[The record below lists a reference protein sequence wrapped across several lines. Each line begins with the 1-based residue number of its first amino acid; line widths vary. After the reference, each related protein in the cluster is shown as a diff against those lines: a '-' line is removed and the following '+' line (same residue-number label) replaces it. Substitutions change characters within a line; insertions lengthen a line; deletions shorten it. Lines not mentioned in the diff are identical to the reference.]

1 MGSEFNAHWINSVR
15 SELAYCIGLDNGNI
29 GFLLLIGIL
38 FPLIFWIAR
47 IESNTMNFTLLFF
60 LLFFLLVISFLLVS
74 LLLFFVFYECLIIL
88 LFFILFLFLPSFY
101 RIRTTFIFF
110 IFTIFGTISFI
121 LSLMIFILSEWWISS
136 LMILIPFCVKIPC
149 FPFYYWLPEVHCEA
163 NSSISLLL
171 AGLLLKLGIFGIIRF
186 ILSSFFLPLRFLS
199 SFVLSISLIG
209 IILASC
215 SSFRYYD
222 LKKMIAFSSII
233 HLNLAFCSLMCMN
246 ACGIIAS
253 IISSISHS
261 LSSSSL
267 FMYAGVLINKVYTRY
282 YESFFFLS
290 QIMRTLLL
298 FVMLTNL
305 GFAMTLN
312 FVGEMFAL
320 IGLFSIDSL
329 WLVCYWLSCFLST
342 FYWFTILNRK
352 LPYYLVYFSLN
363 YIELMIL
370 SWLLIINYFS
380 GVGFLIFINLTSTQT
395 KV

>member
-1 MGSEFNAHWINSVR
+1 
-15 SELAYCIGLDNGNI
+15 
-29 GFLLLIGIL
+29 
-38 FPLIFWIAR
+38 
-47 IESNTMNFTLLFF
+47 MNFTLLFL
-60 LLFFLLVISFLLVS
+60 LLFFLLVISFLLLS
-74 LLLFFVFYECLIIL
+74 LLLFFIFYECLIIL

-171 AGLLLKLGIFGIIRF
+171 AGLLLKLGIFGIMRF

-199 SFVLSISLIG
+199 SFILSVSLIG

-267 FMYAGVLINKVYTRY
+267 FLMAGVLINKVYTRY
-282 YESFFFLS
+282 YESFFFLD

-298 FVMLTNL
+298 FGMLTNL

-312 FVGEMFAL
+312 FVGEVFAL

-329 WLVCYWLSCFLST
+329 WLVSYWLSCFLST
-342 FYWFTILNRK
+342 FYWFIILNRK
-352 LPYYLVYFSLN
+352 LPYHSCYSSLN

-370 SWLLIINYFS
+370 SWLLMMNYFG
-380 GVGFLIFINLTSTQT
+380 GVGFLLMDIMIIIIIIVIFIIELMISRSMSSVQSTPT
-395 KV
+395 

>member
-1 MGSEFNAHWINSVR
+1 M
-15 SELAYCIGLDNGNI
+15 YCVGLDNGNI
-29 GFLLLIGIL
+29 GFLLLIIIL
-38 FPLIFWIAR
+38 FPLIYWIAK

-60 LLFFLLVISFLLVS
+60 ILFILLVISFLLIS
-74 LLLFFVFYECLIIL
+74 LLLFFIFYECLIIL

-121 LSLMIFILSEWWISS
+121 LSLIIFILSKWWISS

-171 AGLLLKLGIFGIIRF
+171 AGLLLKLGIFGIIKF
-186 ILSSFFLPLRFLS
+186 ILSSFFLSLRFLS

-215 SSFRYYD
+215 SMFRYYD

-233 HLNLAFCSLMCMN
+233 HLNLAFCSLMCIN
-246 ACGIIAS
+246 ACSIIAS

-261 LSSSSL
+261 FSSSSL

-298 FVMLTNL
+298 FFMLTNL
-305 GFAMTLN
+305 GFALTLN

-352 LPYYLVYFSLN
+352 LPYHLVYFSLN
-363 YIELMIL
+363 YIELIIL

-380 GVGFLIFINLTSTQT
+380 GIGFLLRWALCVLVNVLS
-395 KV
+395 VV